1 MTQDPPSGKREW
13 GTQIPL
19 PIQGPGQPPLKKHF
33 LGRIPY
39 PPPPLFFV
47 SVDSKGG

>member
-19 PIQGPGQPPLKKHF
+19 PIQGPGHPTVEKAFSGKDLLPPLPPCF
-33 LGRIPY
+33 L
-39 PPPPLFFV
+39 
-47 SVDSKGG
+47 